1 MVPFDNFIEG
11 ELKWK
16 CLVHSVFRK
25 KNNRT
30 GESMIW
36 NVTTMAEIL

>member
-1 MVPFDNFIEG
+1 MEMFSPQCIQE
-11 ELKWK
+11 
-16 CLVHSVFRK
+16 

>member
-1 MVPFDNFIEG
+1 MVPFDSFIEG

-25 KNNRT
+25 KT
-30 GESMIW
+30 IEQAK
-36 NVTTMAEIL
+36 V